1 MFGLF
6 RRRETPPEGPGRHE
20 MMLDLIEQVA
30 ATRGQVRA
38 LEVEW
43 EAVRAQIQKGW
54 QRVEKANERSEKR
67 ATMEKEPEPEP
78 APAAARLLA
87 PQGFAKKLL
96 ELRGS

>member
-1 MFGLF
+1 
-6 RRRETPPEGPGRHE
+6 

-67 ATMEKEPEPEP
+67 TTMEDQPEPEP
-78 APAAARLLA
+78 VAATRIGPPL
-87 PQGFAKKLL
+87 QGFAKKLA

>member
-1 MFGLF
+1 
-6 RRRETPPEGPGRHE
+6 

-67 ATMEKEPEPEP
+67 TTMDEPEP
-78 APAAARLLA
+78 APAPAAAGRVLA

-96 ELRGS
+96 ELRGG

>member
-1 MFGLF
+1 
-6 RRRETPPEGPGRHE
+6 

-67 ATMEKEPEPEP
+67 KTMEDEPEPEP
-78 APAAARLLA
+78 AAAAVTGPQL
-87 PQGFAKKLL
+87 QGFAKKLA
-96 ELRGS
+96 EMRGE